1 MHPSLKKSW
10 IQISKSWP
18 KNLWRDILY
27 QKSLW
32 REISEE
38 KLPKKLKRYPDI
50 LAKNFLN
57 KKSTK
62 KLGREM
68 LYQKNFEEKSPPRN
82 LGRSVLYQK
91 FSEKK
96 FPPQNFL
103 YR

>member
-1 MHPSLKKSW
+1 
-10 IQISKSWP
+10 
-18 KNLWRDILY
+18 
-27 QKSLW
+27 
-32 REISEE
+32 
-38 KLPKKLKRYPDI
+38 
-50 LAKNFLN
+50 
-57 KKSTK
+57 
-62 KLGREM
+62 M